1 MPQRFSR
8 SPKTIEKERQAHSV
22 VALLAEILRG
32 VPRLEGAA
40 CTSAPTVFDLEDGDR
55 KLAAAVCSTC
65 PAQSD
70 CAAWISGLR
79 PGDVTGTV
87 AGEIYRHRHNYYRR
101 KAASA

>member
-65 PAQSD
+65 PVQSA
-70 CAAWISGLR
+70 CATWVSSVR
-79 PGDVTGTV
+79 PGEVTGTV
-87 AGEIYRHRHNYYRR
+87 AGEIHRHNYYRR
-101 KAASA
+101 KAATA